1 MSPPLLLWPVTLTFC
16 SSLSHETRDLP
27 QPFSPPLQTWTQ
39 SCVVLTFNSTE
50 LILTFG
56 HILSVVGSKEA
67 NFRAAARYCCF
78 DGAFNFPRS
87 RPWTPF
93 INIGN
98 GLDHAAGLLTS
109 FCQMFWP
116 HASCLRDSNLDNFE
130 VFRRTLLYNT
140 NLLWGQVD
148 QMHLQ
153 SAWPFY
159 KMVIADCVVEHYDA
173 LF

>member
-1 MSPPLLLWPVTLTFC
+1 MTSDIDILVELVTWNLRPTSTFFPHPCRREPSHALSWPLIAPSSFWPFATYCQQLGQRRQISGQLL
-16 SSLSHETRDLP
+16 DI
-27 QPFSPPLQTWTQ
+27 
-39 SCVVLTFNSTE
+39 VVLMEPSIFQ
-50 LILTFG
+50 G
-56 HILSVVGSKEA
+56 
-67 NFRAAARYCCF
+67 
-78 DGAFNFPRS
+78 P

-130 VFRRTLLYNT
+130 VFRRTLLYNIS
-140 NLLWGQVD
+140 LFWGQVH
-148 QMHLQ
+148 QMHLYTLHDL
-153 SAWPFY
+153 FN
-159 KMVIADCVVEHYDA
+159 KMVIANCVVEHYDA

>member
-50 LILTFG
+50 LILTFC
-56 HILSVVGSKEA
+56 HILSAVGSKEA

-87 RPWTPF
+87 GPWTPF

-98 GLDHAAGLLTS
+98 GLDHAARLLTS

-140 NLLWGQVD
+140 SLLWGQVD
-148 QMHLQ
+148 QMHL
-153 SAWPFY
+153 Y
-159 KMVIADCVVEHYDA
+159 TLHD
-173 LF
+173 LFTRWW